1 MRLKTLATHPVW
13 REPRA
18 VFGVWML
25 TGVIFAIVKLLIG
38 KYNNYKIFEG
48 VYWHAIEGLTL
59 YGDHYPEY
67 YDSNHY
73 GVLFSLII
81 APFALLPEW
90 LGMMLDRVNS
100 MYQRDKNHPA
110 ILIWSCGN
118 ESFGGKDIFEMSEFY
133 RKNDPTRLVHYE
145 GLFHDRSYNATS
157 DMESQMYPSVEAIK
171 EFLAKDDSKPFI
183 CCEYTHAMGNSCG
196 AMHKYT
202 DLTDTEP
209 KYQGGFIW
217 DYIDQ
222 SIYKKDRYG
231 KEFQAYGGDF
241 GERPT
246 DYNFSGNGIAYGGDR
261 TPSPKMQEVKFNY
274 QNITAEVT
282 ENAVK
287 VINKNLFV
295 NTDTF
300 RCEVTLAK
308 NGHVLCTET
317 LETSVEP
324 LSEKTY
330 ALPFGKQ
337 QRAGEYTVTVSFLLR
352 EKTLWAEAGH
362 EVAFGQYVYKVE
374 GEEKAP
380 VSGVEI
386 VRSLHNIGVR
396 GENFEVM
403 FSVLNGGLVSYK
415 YAGREMIE
423 AIPKP
428 NFWRAPTDNDCG
440 NQMPMRY
447 AQWKIASMYASHK
460 EFRRGM
466 YGPSNA
472 PETTVHDN
480 SVEVAFTYIMPTTPV
495 SECRLAYEVFGD
507 GRVKTTLTY
516 DPVKELGDMPEFGVL
531 FKFNADYDHVKWY
544 GLGPAETYADRKHG
558 AKLGIY
564 ENMVTDNLARYLVP
578 QECGS
583 KEGVRW
589 AKITDR
595 KGRGMLFEM
604 DEKNGPM
611 MFSALPYTPHE
622 MENAMHPY
630 ELPEIHYTVVRA
642 AKAQMGVGGDDS
654 WGSYTHPEYLLDTDK
669 KMEFSFVFKGL

>member
-1 MRLKTLATHPVW
+1 M
-13 REPRA
+13 
-18 VFGVWML
+18 
-25 TGVIFAIVKLLIG
+25 
-38 KYNNYKIFEG
+38 
-48 VYWHAIEGLTL
+48 
-59 YGDHYPEY
+59 
-67 YDSNHY
+67 
-73 GVLFSLII
+73 
-81 APFALLPEW
+81 
-90 LGMMLDRVNS
+90 
-100 MYQRDKNHPA
+100 
-110 ILIWSCGN
+110 
-118 ESFGGKDIFEMSEFY
+118 
-133 RKNDPTRLVHYE
+133 
-145 GLFHDRSYNATS
+145 
-157 DMESQMYPSVEAIK
+157 
-171 EFLAKDDSKPFI
+171 
-183 CCEYTHAMGNSCG
+183 
-196 AMHKYT
+196 
-202 DLTDTEP
+202 
-209 KYQGGFIW
+209 
-217 DYIDQ
+217 
-222 SIYKKDRYG
+222 
-231 KEFQAYGGDF
+231 
-241 GERPT
+241 
-246 DYNFSGNGIAYGGDR
+246 
-261 TPSPKMQEVKFNY
+261 
-274 QNITAEVT
+274 
-282 ENAVK
+282 
-287 VINKNLFV
+287 
-295 NTDTF
+295 
-300 RCEVTLAK
+300 
-308 NGHVLCTET
+308 
-317 LETSVEP
+317 
-324 LSEKTY
+324 
-330 ALPFGKQ
+330 
-337 QRAGEYTVTVSFLLR
+337 TVSFLLR

-362 EVAFGQYVYKVE
+362 EVAFGQYVYSVE
-374 GEEKAP
+374 GAEKAP

-415 YAGREMIE
+415 YAGREMLE

-472 PETTVHDN
+472 PETIVHDN

-669 KMEFSFVFKGL
+669 KMELSFVFKGL